1 MKINNFK
8 STWFGLFPLLLA
20 QMGLPPNKPQ
30 QLYSPPRVPKNL
42 QVAMGQ
48 TLLSSLSAKGVQIYQ
63 CKPLSNNPNRFE
75 WSLKAPQADLFDKE
89 GQKIGTHYAGP
100 TWEANDGSKVVGE
113 LKSKANSPNKKAI
126 PWLLLSSKS
135 NQGNGIFSNVKF
147 IQRVNT
153 VGGKAPLK
161 GCTRAKTDS
170 EMSVKYTS
178 DYYFYGKEP

>member
-1 MKINNFK
+1 MKTNNFK

-42 QVAMGQ
+42 QVSMEQ
-48 TLLSSLSAKGVQIYQ
+48 TLVSKVSAKGVQIYQ
-63 CKPLSNNPNRFE
+63 CKPRANNPNQFE
-75 WSLKAPQADLFDKE
+75 WNLKAPQADLFDIK
-89 GQKIGTHYAGP
+89 GQKIGTHYKGP

-113 LKSKANSPNKKAI
+113 VKSKADSPNKNAI

-135 NQGNGIFSNVKF
+135 NQGNGIFSNVKY
-147 IQRVNT
+147 IQRVDT

-161 GCTRAKTDS
+161 GCARTNIGA
-170 EMSVKYTS
+170 EVSVNYTS
-178 DYYFYGKEP
+178 DYYFYGSLP